1 MADPTD
7 MQDPDSSRDPTA
19 NPGADPDDA
28 FDSIVDA
35 PFDAAL
41 SERYLVYALSTITAR
56 SLPDL
61 RDGLKPVHRRL
72 LWTMR
77 QLRLDPGSNF
87 KKSARVVGE
96 VIGKYHPHGDT
107 AAYDAMVRLAQD
119 FALRYPLVEG
129 QGNFGNVDGDN
140 AAAYRYTEA
149 RLTKTAMQLMEGL
162 DAGTVDFIPTYNG
175 EEQEPELMPGLFPN
189 LLANGASGI
198 AVGMAT
204 NIPSHNVAEVIDAT
218 LELIDNP
225 QIEHERLMEIVHG
238 PDFATGGQVVD
249 SAATISDAYR
259 TGRGSL
265 RLRGLFSAPEADR
278 EDDRA
283 AGIERLGGG
292 QWQLVIS
299 QIPYQVAKGK
309 LIEQIAQA
317 IADRKLPILEDV
329 RDESDEAIRIV
340 LVPKS
345 RNVDPELL
353 KESLFKL
360 TDMETRFGLNMN
372 VLDAQAGGG
381 RTPMVM
387 GLKELLSHWT
397 RSQIEILQRR
407 TRHRLDQIAKRLEL
421 VEGYITAFLNLD
433 RVIEIIRT
441 EDEPK
446 PIMMEEF
453 DLTDRQ
459 AEAILNM
466 RLRSL
471 RKLEEMQLRREKDG
485 LLEEQDRLQ
494 KLLDS
499 PARQRTRLKK
509 DLRTLRED
517 YAEDTAL
524 GARRTLIRESAP
536 AVEFSM
542 DAMIEKEPITVIL
555 SEKGWIRAAKGH
567 VPLDQEFKYKEG
579 DALAFIL
586 HAQTTDKL
594 LIAAANGRFYTLGC
608 DKLPGARG
616 FGEPVRTMID
626 LEADTSIARL
636 LVHRP
641 GGRLLLAATSGKG
654 FLAETGELIAETRKG
669 RQVVNLKGDAQLRVI
684 REVGEG
690 DDHVAAVGD
699 NRKLIVFN
707 IEEMPVMAR
716 GQGVMLQRYRPG
728 PGGGG
733 LSDATTFKLEEGL
746 SWTMGGSQGRTRTET
761 DIWQWKVARGAAGR
775 MPPTGFPKDNRFD

>member
-1 MADPTD
+1 MTDPVTTDPADD
-7 MQDPDSSRDPTA
+7 
-19 NPGADPDDA
+19 GFDA
-28 FDSIVDA
+28 IVDA

-72 LWTMR
+72 LWAMR
-77 QLRLDPGSNF
+77 QLKLDPSSAF
-87 KKSARVVGE
+87 KKSARVVGD
-96 VIGKYHPHGDT
+96 VIGKYHPHGD
-107 AAYDAMVRLAQD
+107 ASVYDAMVRLAQD

-149 RLTKTAMQLMEGL
+149 RLTKTALELMAGL
-162 DAGTVDFIPTYNG
+162 DEGTVDFLPTYNG
-175 EEQEPELMPGLFPN
+175 EEVEPDIFPGLFPN

-204 NIPSHNVAEVIDAT
+204 SIPSHNVAEVIDAT

-225 QIEHERLMEIVHG
+225 HVTHERLMELFHG

-249 SAATISDAYR
+249 SAAIIAEAYR
-259 TGRGSL
+259 TGRGAF
-265 RLRGLFSAPEADR
+265 RLRGRFHAPEARD
-278 EDDRA
+278 EADIA

-299 QIPYQVAKGK
+299 EIPYQVPKSK

-340 LVPKS
+340 IVPKS
-345 RNVDPELL
+345 RNVDPDLL

-360 TDMETRFGLNMN
+360 TDLETRFSLNLN
-372 VLDAQAGGG
+372 VLDAT

-387 GLKELLSHWT
+387 GLKELLEHWT
-397 RSQIEILQRR
+397 IAQIDILQRR
-407 TRHRLDQIAKRLEL
+407 ARHRLDQIERRLEL
-421 VEGYITAFLNLD
+421 VRGYIIAFLNLD

-446 PIMMEEF
+446 PVMMAEF
-453 DLTDRQ
+453 ELTDRQ

-471 RKLEEMQLRREKDG
+471 RKLEEMQLRKEQDELLAEQDELTK
-485 LLEEQDRLQ
+485 LLE
-494 KLLDS
+494 S
-499 PARQRTRLKK
+499 PARQRTRLKR
-509 DLRTLRED
+509 DLKALRKD

-524 GARRTLIRESAP
+524 GRRRTLIAEA
-536 AVEFSM
+536 AATVEFST
-542 DAMIEKEPITVIL
+542 DAMIEKAPVTVIL
-555 SEKGWIRAAKGH
+555 SQKGWIRAASGH

-579 DALAFIL
+579 DGLAFIA

-594 LIAAANGRFYTLGC
+594 LLAASDGRFFTLGC

-616 FGEPVRTMID
+616 FGEPVRSMID
-626 LEADTSIARL
+626 LESEASISAMM
-636 LVHRP
+636 VHKP
-641 GGRLLLAATSGKG
+641 GGRLLLASSHGKG
-654 FLAETGELIAETRKG
+654 FVAEMNELLAETRKG
-669 RQVVNLKGDAQLRVI
+669 RQVVNLKDGAVLRVI
-684 REVGEG
+684 RRIGEG
-690 DDHVAAVGD
+690 HDHVACVGD
-699 NRKLIVFN
+699 NRKLVVFN
-707 IEEMPVMAR
+707 LEELPVMTR
-716 GQGVMLQRYRPG
+716 GQGVQLQRFRD
-728 PGGGG
+728 GG
-733 LSDATTFKLEEGL
+733 LSDATTFVLADGL
-746 SWTMGGSQGRTRTET
+746 SWQMGGSGERTRTET
-761 DIWQWKVARGAAGR
+761 EIRMWKVARGAAGR
-775 MPPTGFPKDNRFD
+775 MPPQGFPKSNRFD